1 MRKLL
6 SKASHYL
13 VAVMVFA
20 SFISIL
26 SPKVDTAQAACDTA
40 FYESNDITWYNPCEV
55 VRCSGAG
62 SVTKL
67 VGEDN
72 RQKIYNFWIAQKM
85 TPEQA
90 AGITGSMQSEGGF
103 SPFRQE
109 ISQTWPA
116 GGYGIAQFTGGQRTA
131 VTAYLKKDTAVK
143 PLFEKYYSNEYGGAV
158 NEEKKFIP
166 TGVPVDVNDKF
177 LLGELNYLAT
187 YISGFVPSTISTR
200 VEKIK
205 ADYDQSVNKGQKLM
219 AYLKTLK
226 TPGDAAIAWTYL
238 YEYPADI
245 KATSAQRAGNAD
257 AVFKKYKTGAED
269 SQSCSTI
276 GSGGL
281 NYEQGVTFMTNY
293 FNGKDKYFKSLNSGF
308 GNFWSTKYTD
318 QCTTFV
324 AYFVSRFVMAAPSIP
339 NGGDVVGRLTGTYPK
354 SFKKVDKKNIQP
366 YTVFSGTNAGA
377 GHTGVILGILDDGSI
392 VVGEGNATMSGSGI
406 IKQKSMGVK
415 NDRGK
420 GLVAVEHWKSIDAWE
435 KAMKQYYGS
444 ILYATP
450 TDISATSEKM
460 TKFMSSIGGN

>member
-1 MRKLL
+1 MKKLFPRL
-6 SKASHYL
+6 RYYL
-13 VAVMVFA
+13 VAVMVLA
-20 SFISIL
+20 SFVSIL
-26 SPKVDTAQAACDTA
+26 NPKNESAQAACDTQ
-40 FYESNDITWYNPCEV
+40 FYSSNDIVFYNPCEV
-55 VRCSGAG
+55 VSCSDVG

-67 VGEDN
+67 TGKDN
-72 RQKIYNFWIAQKM
+72 REKIYNFWIAQKM
-85 TPEQA
+85 TPEQS

-116 GGYGIAQFTGGQRTA
+116 GGYGIAQFTGGQRAA
-131 VTAYLKKDTAVK
+131 VTSYLKKDTNVK
-143 PLFEKYYSNEYGGAV
+143 PIFDKYYDNSYGGAV
-158 NEEKKFIP
+158 SEASKFMP
-166 TGVPVDVNDKF
+166 AGVTVEVNDAF

-187 YISGFVPSTISTR
+187 YISGFAPSTISLR
-200 VEKIK
+200 VDRIK
-205 ADYDQSVNKGQKLM
+205 SDYGQSVPKGQKLM
-219 AYLKTLK
+219 EYLKSLK
-226 TPGDAAIAWTYL
+226 TQSDAAIAWTYL

-245 KATSAQRAGNAD
+245 KATAAERANNAETI
-257 AVFKKYKTGAED
+257 FKKYNANPSEAGN
-269 SQSCSTI
+269 CSTV
-276 GSGGL
+276 GAGGL
-281 NYEQGVTFMTNY
+281 NYEQGVAFMTNY
-293 FNGKDKYFKSLNSGF
+293 FNGKDAYFKGLKSGF
-308 GNFWSTKYTD
+308 GNFWSTTYTD

-339 NGGDVVGRLTGTYPK
+339 NGGDVVDRLTGTYSK

-366 YTVFSGTNAGA
+366 YTVFSGTNGGA

-406 IKQKSMGVK
+406 IKQKSMGKK

-460 TKFMSSIGGN
+460 TKFMSTIGGN